1 VLTIRRARAACSGQ
15 SVRVADRGPFEP
27 EAARWYTAEDRVE
40 QLRQFASACG
50 HLADRFAER
59 HLSDSA
65 AYRAA
70 SATATELLPG
80 PVDLERLKA
89 LVLIVP
95 PAPGWLH
102 PKALDFN
109 APRDAWQA
117 EVASWR
123 EVLDGLVIELR
134 SLATYDRP

>member
-1 VLTIRRARAACSGQ
+1 PPSGQ
-15 SVRVADRGPFEP
+15 SVQVEDRGPFEP
-27 EAARWYTAEDRVE
+27 EAAHWYTAQDRVE
-40 QLRQFASACG
+40 QLRQFASACE
-50 HLADRFAER
+50 HLADLFAER
-59 HLSDSA
+59 HLSDAA

-80 PVDLERLKA
+80 PVDLERVKA
-89 LVLIVP
+89 LDLIVP

-117 EVASWR
+117 EVARSR
-123 EVLDGLVIELR
+123 QVLDGLVIALR